1 VAGALRHN
9 QLIPTFASA
18 VGELPRQRVREPKF
32 QPGRIP
38 MIRRL
43 LCLGALLILLSAS
56 ACNDTKPTTAPKTVP
71 DPEGNPVPKPG
82 GAKSG

>member
-1 VAGALRHN
+1 
-9 QLIPTFASA
+9 
-18 VGELPRQRVREPKF
+18 
-32 QPGRIP
+32 

-43 LCLGALLILLSAS
+43 LCLGALLILLSAL
-56 ACNDTKPTTAPKTVP
+56 ACDGTKPTSAPKQVP